1 MNPTARANELIDVTE
16 SLTAVIERESNLLK
30 ELRIKE
36 IGALQQ
42 EKTSLSGLY
51 ELRIREAVQQPD
63 MFKTV
68 DPQTRSRLQIA
79 SDAFERSARRNA
91 NALRAAMEMNTR
103 MVNTIAK
110 LATRQQVQPAGYSA
124 NGAAP
129 KFARRQA
136 HTVMPMTLNQQ
147 L

>member
-16 SLTAVIERESNLLK
+16 SLTAVIERESDLLK
-30 ELRIKE
+30 ELRVKE

-51 ELRIREAVQQPD
+51 EIRIREAVQEPEL
-63 MFKTV
+63 FKAV
-68 DPQTRSRLQIA
+68 DPGTRSRLRIA
-79 SDAFERSARRNA
+79 SEAFERYARRNA
-91 NALRAAMEMNTR
+91 NALRAALEMNTR

-110 LATRQQVQPAGYSA
+110 LATRQQVQPSGY
-124 NGAAP
+124 GADGSRP
-129 KFARRQA
+129 RVARKQA
-136 HTVMPMTLNQQ
+136 HSVMPMTLNQQ

>member
-16 SLTAVIERESNLLK
+16 SLTAVIERESDLLK
-30 ELRIKE
+30 ELRVKE

-42 EKTSLSGLY
+42 EKSSLSGLY
-51 ELRIREAVQQPD
+51 ELRIREAMQQPEI
-63 MFKTV
+63 FKAV
-68 DPQTRSRLQIA
+68 DPHTRLRLRVA
-79 SDAFERSARRNA
+79 SEAFERSARRNA

-110 LATRQQVQPAGYSA
+110 LATRQQVQPSGYSP

-129 KFARRQA
+129 RFTRRQA
-136 HTVMPMTLNQQ
+136 HSVMPMTLSRE